1 LSLVAKVDIVAARAA
16 KLHLARVV
24 SGNPKVA
31 GIGIMPVGGR
41 YALAVDLF
49 EAAPELDLPA
59 EVDGVDVHVE
69 VTGRGFP
76 QRLV

>member
-1 LSLVAKVDIVAARAA
+1 MAKVDIATARAA
-16 KLHLARVV
+16 KQRLARVV
-24 SGNPKVA
+24 SGNPKVVA
-31 GIGIMPVGGR
+31 IGILPVDGR
-41 YALAVDLF
+41 YALAVDLV

-76 QRLV
+76 QRAR